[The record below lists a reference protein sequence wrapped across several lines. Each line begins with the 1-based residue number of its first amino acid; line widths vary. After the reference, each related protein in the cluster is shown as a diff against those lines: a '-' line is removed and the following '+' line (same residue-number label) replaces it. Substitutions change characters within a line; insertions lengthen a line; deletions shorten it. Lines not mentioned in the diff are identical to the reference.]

1 VIYFPAEASG
11 GSFELVN
18 PFQRLMG
25 LNPMQPLSPVA
36 FQAPLPLCA
45 AMDDPDP
52 LASFSG
58 VFHRAWPTLQVVALE
73 GASTTTRLPGR
84 RWISL
89 IFVAAGHVCLHL
101 SDGQFRCS
109 AGGCL
114 FVPEA
119 PAMWESS
126 AYSVVCLMFA
136 LQQLTAMLKLMR
148 TQELEWC
155 ATHKWD
161 FSNPTC
167 RKPSDGDVEACLLA
181 TLQHLLH
188 VTSELSLRQPILL
201 TRLGISDQLS
211 LLTALLACPSLNTPL
226 LAQPED
232 PKGGGVD
239 EALEELTTY
248 MLAHLSEPLNL
259 SVLEKY
265 SHYSRRSLQYAFR
278 HRFGCTIT
286 QWVRSQRL
294 DRAYQ
299 LLIKAVPGE
308 LVSSVA
314 HACGYRSVS
323 LFGIEFQNRF
333 HIKPSVLL
341 RQHQHKD

>member
-1 VIYFPAEASG
+1 VIHSPAEASG
-11 GSFELVN
+11 ESFALVN
-18 PFQRLMG
+18 PFQRLMR
-25 LNPMQPLSPVA
+25 LNDKQPLSTVA
-36 FQAPLPLCA
+36 FQAPLPLSA
-45 AMDDPDP
+45 AKDDPDSP
-52 LASFSG
+52 ASFSG
-58 VFHRAWPTLQVVALE
+58 VFHRAWPSLHLVALE
-73 GASTTTRLPGR
+73 GAPTTARLPAR
-84 RWISL
+84 HWISL
-89 IFVAAGHVCLHL
+89 IFVAAGDVCLHL
-101 SDGQFRCS
+101 PDGPFRCS

-119 PAMWESS
+119 PATWESS
-126 AYSVVCLMFA
+126 AFSVVCLMFA
-136 LQQLTAMLKLMR
+136 PQQLTAMLKLMR

-155 ATHKWD
+155 ASHRWD

-167 RKPSDGDVEACLLA
+167 RKPSDGDVEACLLT

-211 LLTALLACPSLNTPL
+211 LITALLACPSLNTPL

-232 PKGGGVD
+232 LKGGGVD
-239 EALEELTTY
+239 EALEELTAY
-248 MLAHLSEPLNL
+248 MLDHLAEPLNL

-299 LLIKAVPGE
+299 RLIKAVPGE
-308 LVSSVA
+308 TVSSVA
-314 HACGYRSVS
+314 QACGYRSVS

-341 RQHQHKD
+341 RQHQGKD

>member
-1 VIYFPAEASG
+1 M
-11 GSFELVN
+11 
-18 PFQRLMG
+18 R
-25 LNPMQPLSPVA
+25 LNPMPPLSTVA
-36 FQAPLPLCA
+36 FQAPLPLSA

-52 LASFSG
+52 LACFSG

-73 GASTTTRLPGR
+73 GGSTTTHLPSR

-89 IFVAAGHVCLHL
+89 IFVVAGEVCLQL

-119 PAMWESS
+119 PARWESS

-136 LQQLTAMLKLMR
+136 PQQLTAMLKLMR

-155 ATHKWD
+155 ASHKWD
-161 FSNPTC
+161 FSNPAC
-167 RKPSDGDVEACLLA
+167 RQPSDGDVEACLLT

-248 MLAHLSEPLNL
+248 MMAHLSEHLNL
-259 SVLEKY
+259 SVLERH

-299 LLIKAVPGE
+299 GLIKAEPGAT
-308 LVSSVA
+308 VSSVA
-314 HACGYRSVS
+314 QACGYRSVS

-341 RQHQHKD
+341 RQHQRKD

>member
-1 VIYFPAEASG
+1 MTYFPAEASG
-11 GSFELVN
+11 DSFDLVN
-18 PFQRLMG
+18 PFERLMR
-25 LNPMQPLSPVA
+25 LNTMQPLSAVA
-36 FQAPLPLCA
+36 FQAPLPLSA

-52 LASFSG
+52 LSSFSG

-73 GASTTTRLPGR
+73 GDSTTTRLPGR

-89 IFVAAGHVCLHL
+89 IFVAAGEVCLHL
-101 SDGQFRCS
+101 LDGQFRCS

-114 FVPEA
+114 FIPEA
-119 PAMWESS
+119 PALWESS

-136 LQQLTAMLKLMR
+136 PQQLTAMLKLMR

-155 ATHKWD
+155 ASHKWD
-161 FSNPTC
+161 FSNPAS
-167 RKPSDGDVEACLLA
+167 RKPSDGDVEACLLT

-259 SVLEKY
+259 SILEKH

-294 DRAYQ
+294 DKAYQ
-299 LLIKAVPGE
+299 ALIKAAPGE
-308 LVSSVA
+308 TVSSIA
-314 HACGYRSVS
+314 QACGYRSVS

-333 HIKPSVLL
+333 HIRPSVLL